1 MNLLRRYGPGEVCDD
16 PAEESVV
23 RGEADEELQLVV
35 LAQPRARRLDP
46 RDQLRVHP
54 EGGTEENQNLH
65 EVAIPDRWF
74 SPTHAFQTDLV
85 KCSSSYSSV
94 QSYSGMSSTCSDLY
108 VCMYLYTLL
117 MEELGSAGF
126 FHDPHN

>member
-1 MNLLRRYGPGEVCDD
+1 MFSDLKCLKFWGEVNVHLLRRYGPGEVCDD

-54 EGGTEENQNLH
+54 EGRTEG
-65 EVAIPDRWF
+65 R
-74 SPTHAFQTDLV
+74 
-85 KCSSSYSSV
+85 
-94 QSYSGMSSTCSDLY
+94 G
-108 VCMYLYTLL
+108 
-117 MEELGSAGF
+117 
-126 FHDPHN
+126 